1 VIMYFLTVIYIF
13 SLRNRSKVCDWKLF
27 LWFPPLRFLYNIG
40 KKLRNP
46 GLQLQK
52 KKLKRFFDFA
62 ENWKIRCVW
71 PPTPPLPRG
80 TLRNPDYE
88 YNEQII
94 YTKNFKALHSLYWI
108 YLFSQKAISNLKNVS
123 HILLMYNQLLS
134 IPSNAFKT
142 LTNSEEIY
150 LFSNHI
156 KHIARHA
163 FAFGE
168 KSKKILEIWL
178 EFNNLNESSFESG
191 SFSGKSEES
200 YSIVDT

>member
-1 VIMYFLTVIYIF
+1 
-13 SLRNRSKVCDWKLF
+13 
-27 LWFPPLRFLYNIG
+27 
-40 KKLRNP
+40 
-46 GLQLQK
+46 
-52 KKLKRFFDFA
+52 
-62 ENWKIRCVW
+62 
-71 PPTPPLPRG
+71 
-80 TLRNPDYE
+80 
-88 YNEQII
+88 
-94 YTKNFKALHSLYWI
+94 
-108 YLFSQKAISNLKNVS
+108 
-123 HILLMYNQLLS
+123 MYNQLSS

-150 LFSNHI
+150 LFYNHI